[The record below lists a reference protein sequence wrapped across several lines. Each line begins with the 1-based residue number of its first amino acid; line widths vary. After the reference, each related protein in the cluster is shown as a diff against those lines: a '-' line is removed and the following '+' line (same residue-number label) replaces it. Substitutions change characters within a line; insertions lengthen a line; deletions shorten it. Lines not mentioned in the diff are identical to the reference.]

1 MPDMAHLILAQPL
14 HRTWRH
20 ASDAVASP
28 SWPAMEQ
35 VLGAQRAQRFGE
47 GLKYG
52 MRMWLYQRSRQR
64 FARRLATLPAWA
76 QMFRDDPTL
85 YFIPWRAFLD
95 GRWDMAQRLSACG
108 TDLAAAHAVFGPERC
123 ERLRQ
128 GERIA
133 LCETD
138 DFAIHL
144 GRNTVCCHEGFW
156 ALTLL
161 DAQGVAL
168 FNLSFGFLADRHVL
182 VASLQGLQKSHD
194 DTQDR
199 IRLLTKRAHGLRP
212 SVLLLNVFVQ
222 LCQLWGME
230 RIQGIDPDYQIKQRN
245 RAAGKGFTF
254 DYRALWQEAGG
265 MRQGQGHWDLPCAL
279 PERAA
284 ADIPTH
290 KRAMYA
296 RRYALRHQL
305 AQQLAL
311 QWALAGTAPAV
322 H

>member
-1 MPDMAHLILAQPL
+1 MAHLTSVQPL
-14 HRTWRH
+14 HRAWRYTADAA
-20 ASDAVASP
+20 ASSY
-28 SWPAMEQ
+28 WPGMTE
-35 VLGAQRAQRFGE
+35 VLGSQRAQRLGE

-52 MRMWLYQRSRQR
+52 ARMWWFQRSRQR
-64 FARRLATLPAWA
+64 FAHQLATLPEWA
-76 QMFRDDPTL
+76 GMFRDDPTL

-95 GRWDMAQRLSACG
+95 GRWDMAQRLAGCG

-123 ERLRQ
+123 QRLRH

-133 LCETD
+133 LCQTD

-144 GRNTVCCHEGFW
+144 GRNHVCCHEGFW
-156 ALTLL
+156 ALTLQ

-168 FNLSFGFLADRHVL
+168 FNLSFGFLASRQVL
-182 VASLQGLQKSHD
+182 VASLQGLQRSGE

-212 SVLLLNVFVQ
+212 SMLLLHVFVM
-222 LCQLWGME
+222 LCQRWGME

-245 RAAGKGFTF
+245 RAPGKGFTF

-265 MRQGQGHWDLPCAL
+265 QREGRQYWDLPLAL

-284 ADIPTH
+284 AEIPTH

-296 RRYALRHQL
+296 RRYALRQQL

-311 QWALAGTAPAV
+311 QWSMSGAAPAM